1 LRETIDRVRAARK
14 RVEAT
19 ALVEAFA
26 LSRRPNH
33 RAAGIAAVVV
43 TISNQ
48 SPALVLALDV
58 ALARLPLGVEGVE
71 VLFATSG
78 DAP

>member
-1 LRETIDRVRAARK
+1 MAARK
-14 RVEAT
+14 RVDAA
-19 ALVEAFA
+19 ALAEAFA

-48 SPALVLALDV
+48 SPALVRLALDV